1 MKNDDPIDPALEAV
15 AKAICKVSGGFDRPW
30 DDALWDRMLKEWR
43 DPDNKM
49 IREALYADRCLRLAR
64 AALGA
69 LAEAELP
76 AYVMTEDEGIL
87 FAAED
92 QKDFRALVREIIR

>member
-1 MKNDDPIDPALEAV
+1 MMTPPIDPALEAV
-15 AKAICKVSGGFDRPW
+15 AKAICKIDRSPDFPW
-30 DDALWDRMLKEWR
+30 SDEVWERMLGNWR
-43 DPDNKM
+43 DSEPF
-49 IREALYADRCLRLAR
+49 IRDMLHVDRCLRMAR
-64 AALGA
+64 AALDA
-69 LAEAELP
+69 LAKAELP